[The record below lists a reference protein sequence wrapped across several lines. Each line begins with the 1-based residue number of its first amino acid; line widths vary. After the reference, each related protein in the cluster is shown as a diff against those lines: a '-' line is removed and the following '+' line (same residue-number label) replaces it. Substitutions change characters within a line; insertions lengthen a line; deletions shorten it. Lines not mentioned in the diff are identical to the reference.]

1 MSDEFLLPLFYNEW
15 LFFRIFC
22 IYLKTMCFYLG
33 NQYLRDNL
41 GFENTSIGC
50 KQAFFSFFDISIDT
64 TLMIKD

>member
-15 LFFRIFC
+15 LF
-22 IYLKTMCFYLG
+22 LKTMCFYLG